1 MRDYFYINIKMIGSG
16 MLGSW
21 NVRRGLTCQLVQ
33 PSLKF
38 IEKRTEAQQ
47 RQSYARSKKLV
58 TKSRLGPNSSFHGF
72 FT

>member
-47 RQSYARSKKLV
+47 KAELCKIKQLV
-58 TKSRLGPNSSFHGF
+58 TKSRLGPNSSFHGLL
-72 FT
+72 T